1 ALQGFCQS
9 TSAPAFPIK
18 RWVVDEQ
25 QNKIEMLRISRNVE
39 ITDWITRDALPEP
52 APRPPETMVGALK
65 IGIRWKSNIDLD
77 LYATP
82 RHGSETLFFQH
93 PRSPEGYYYK
103 DHRSSPGREYEFIE
117 FESPVDIREVEAF
130 VNFYKGSCPEGP
142 RGEVRIE
149 YEGRIYGALFS
160 IQSSEG
166 NRGRAGKS
174 QHEFWTRIPV

>member
-1 ALQGFCQS
+1 KATRDKSVFGTAGETETTSPLLVHWLYFGDPWLNELHKEKITRFWGLYLERRGGRLATFSGDLRTALQGFCQS

-82 RHGSETLFFQH
+82 
-93 PRSPEGYYYK
+93 
-103 DHRSSPGREYEFIE
+103 
-117 FESPVDIREVEAF
+117 
-130 VNFYKGSCPEGP
+130 
-142 RGEVRIE
+142 
-149 YEGRIYGALFS
+149 
-160 IQSSEG
+160 
-166 NRGRAGKS
+166 
-174 QHEFWTRIPV
+174 